1 MQVKNMV
8 SYRIIKTMSHIAISC
23 ERMSE
28 IEREMQGLDLKSQ
41 ALIMELLLEIERL
54 KEVIDNIAIVV

>member
-1 MQVKNMV
+1 
-8 SYRIIKTMSHIAISC
+8 MSHIAISG

>member
-1 MQVKNMV
+1 
-8 SYRIIKTMSHIAISC
+8 MSHIAISC

-54 KEVIDNIAIVV
+54 REVIDNIAIVV